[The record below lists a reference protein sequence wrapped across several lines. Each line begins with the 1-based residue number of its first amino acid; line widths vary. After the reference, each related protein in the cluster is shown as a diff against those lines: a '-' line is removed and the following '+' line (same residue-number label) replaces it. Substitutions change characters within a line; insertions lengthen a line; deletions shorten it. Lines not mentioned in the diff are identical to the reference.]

1 MDWTVRRPLL
11 RNRLGRVLVP
21 LACLLLLL
29 GACMRQSAATPE
41 PWTPSASPV
50 PKSTAGCGLQELP
63 ASWQAALKPTTV
75 TPTTDVDLFARDA
88 TTGRALYVRV
98 GPPMTMIV
106 GEPNGNQRSLY
117 ELGPKDGAQAGAID
131 GDWAVVVEGGVD
143 QDLSTHGLYARR
155 LSGGDRI
162 EVATIAADGTG
173 PMPWPVLYDGVVYV
187 QIVSQGGSSPLLRAV
202 DLASGARSEWSV
214 PAQKGPMVRWG
225 DLLVWQSASGVAA
238 FDLRAHR
245 IVDVPQQLT
254 SIGASIL
261 VASDG
266 QTIVWQGNTAGS
278 IWVRAYRADWA
289 APKEFLFP
297 VEQQNPGLS
306 SWGRYV
312 VTFVAQRHWIVDIET
327 GQYAPLTVEW
337 GSGLVSGGLLAT
349 SEMANAKG
357 GSAGLRELDLASVP
371 LLPACTG

>member
-1 MDWTVRRPLL
+1 M
-11 RNRLGRVLVP
+11 
-21 LACLLLLL
+21 A
-29 GACMRQSAATPE
+29 
-41 PWTPSASPV
+41 
-50 PKSTAGCGLQELP
+50 
-63 ASWQAALKPTTV
+63 
-75 TPTTDVDLFARDA
+75 
-88 TTGRALYVRV
+88 
-98 GPPMTMIV
+98 MIV
-106 GEPNGNQRSLY
+106 GEPNGNKRSLY

-143 QDLSTHGLYARR
+143 QDLSTHGVYARR

-266 QTIVWQGNTAGS
+266 QTIVWQGNTAPS
-278 IWVRAYRADWA
+278 SWVRAYRADWA
-289 APKEFLFP
+289 APKESLFP

-306 SWGRYV
+306 SWGRYA

-337 GSGLVSGGLLAT
+337 GSALVSGGLLAT

>member
-1 MDWTVRRPLL
+1 MDSLAHWKV
-11 RNRLGRVLVP
+11 RNRPGRMLLP
-21 LACLLLLL
+21 AACLVLLL
-29 GACMRQSAATPE
+29 GACTRQAVQPE
-41 PWTPSASPV
+41 PWTPTASPV
-50 PKSTAGCGLQELP
+50 PTNSSGCGLQELP
-63 ASWQAALKPTTV
+63 ASWQAAVRSTKV
-75 TPTTDVDLFARDA
+75 TPANDVNLLARDA
-88 TTGRALYVRV
+88 TTGRALYVRAGSSLKV
-98 GPPMTMIV
+98 IV
-106 GEPNGNQRSLY
+106 TEPGGGEQ
-117 ELGPKDGAQAGAID
+117 ELFDFRKEGVPQAAAID

-143 QDLSTHGLYARR
+143 MDLSVHGVYARR

-173 PMPWPVLYDGVVYV
+173 LMPWPVLYDDVVYV

-278 IWVRAYRADWA
+278 SWVRAYRADWA
-289 APKEFLFP
+289 APKESLFP

-306 SWGRYV
+306 SWGRYA
-312 VTFVAQRHWIVDIET
+312 VTFVAQRHWIVDVET
-327 GQYAPLTVEW
+327 GQYAPLTIDW
-337 GSGLVSGGLLAT
+337 GGATVSGGLLAT
-349 SEMANAKG
+349 SEMATEKG
-357 GSAGLRELDLASVP
+357 GSAGLRELDLTSIP
-371 LLPACTG
+371 PLPACTR